1 MTLSVTF
8 KDEGEEDGVIIGPVC
23 LIDRDVYRPYPESPP
38 LFGEPVPGLTELGW
52 HSKPEAIQIARD
64 HGVELEEV

>member
-1 MTLSVTF
+1 V
-8 KDEGEEDGVIIGPVC
+8 
-23 LIDRDVYRPYPESPP
+23 YPESPP